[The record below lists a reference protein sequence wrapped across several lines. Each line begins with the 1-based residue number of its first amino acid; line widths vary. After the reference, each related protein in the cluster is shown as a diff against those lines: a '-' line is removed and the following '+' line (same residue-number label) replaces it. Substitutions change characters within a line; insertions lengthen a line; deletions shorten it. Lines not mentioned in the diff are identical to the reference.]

1 MNFHQWKRR
10 EVVTL
15 LVGAAA
21 VWSLAMREKQVTMRV
36 RSLVFAAVMA
46 ALLTTAAHAQLSQ
59 AWRICEGYMAN
70 PTSEQQIKSCTQIIE
85 SGRETPQRL
94 AIAYF
99 WRGHAWRYRDNLHRA
114 IADFT
119 EAIRLN
125 PKYRAAYGWRGQLL
139 GDTGDYDGAVA
150 NYTDAIKVFPDD
162 DYLIGSRGYTHFY
175 RGDFPASADD
185 LRRAIQLARI
195 SRHNEDRAPML
206 YLALTRAGQDGSAD
220 LQAQVDRWKEFNYYR
235 SPPPIFDLYLGRSSP
250 EAVLAAVQ
258 SLRTQCETDFYVGE
272 WHLIRNNRDEAR
284 RRLQLASTKNCDGF
298 HPSHPGAVA
307 ELKRMVP

>member
-1 MNFHQWKRR
+1 
-10 EVVTL
+10 
-15 LVGAAA
+15 
-21 VWSLAMREKQVTMRV
+21 
-36 RSLVFAAVMA
+36 
-46 ALLTTAAHAQLSQ
+46 
-59 AWRICEGYMAN
+59 MAN
-70 PTSEQQIKSCTQIIE
+70 PTSEQKIKACTEIIE

-99 WRGHAWRYRDNLHRA
+99 WRGHAWRDQDNLQRA

-125 PKYRAAYGWRGQLL
+125 PKYHAAYGWRGILL
-139 GDTGDYDGAVA
+139 VDTGDYDGAVA

-162 DYLIGSRGYTHFY
+162 DWLFGCRGYAHFH

-185 LRRAIQLARI
+185 LRRGIQLHPI

-206 YLALTRAGQDGSAD
+206 YLALARIGQDGAAD
-220 LQAQVDRWKEFNYYR
+220 LQAQVDRWKEFNIK
-235 SPPPIFDLYLGRSSP
+235 SPPIFDLFLGRSSP
-250 EAVLAAVQ
+250 EAVLEAAKT
-258 SLRTQCETDFYVGE
+258 LRTQCETDFYVGE

-284 RRLQLASTKNCDGF
+284 RRLQLATTKMCGGF
-298 HPSHPGAVA
+298 HPTYPGAVA